1 MGTWDTSLY
10 GNDTTCNVR
19 DTYESIM
26 QREGDDD
33 KAFEELKGIF
43 QDIFGT
49 DEEPLFWY
57 ATAETQWKNGILT
70 DNVKKKAVYWIMKEL
85 QSPATKGEWKKTLNK
100 LEEKLEHPK
109 KKAKKEKERRRV
121 Y

>member
-1 MGTWDTSLY
+1 
-10 GNDTTCNVR
+10 
-19 DTYESIM
+19 M